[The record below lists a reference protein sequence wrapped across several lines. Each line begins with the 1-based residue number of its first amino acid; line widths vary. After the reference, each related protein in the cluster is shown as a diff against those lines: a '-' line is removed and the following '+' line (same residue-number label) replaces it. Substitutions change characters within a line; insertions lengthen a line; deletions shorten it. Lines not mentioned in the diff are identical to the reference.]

1 MSSLAPLLTISGP
14 IWLNLSIYHPVD
26 YKLLCA
32 LVEPG
37 IISA

>member
-1 MSSLAPLLTISGP
+1 MSNLAPLLTITGP
-14 IWLNLSIYHPVD
+14 IWLIYHLID